1 MVPIY
6 EHICRKQY
14 SPKKNIDINP
24 FEYSYFSN
32 CIPIISPCYQV
43 VVTNPPPPTPPPPP
57 PPPRDRLHVPLD
69 RAQTRSDRVSP
80 GIQIKAGRLL

>member
-1 MVPIY
+1 MLFPKLRY
-6 EHICRKQY
+6 KYRNGKQY

-32 CIPIISPCYQV
+32 CIPVISPCYQV
-43 VVTNPPPPTPPPPP
+43 VVTPPP